1 MLRPVKMSRVVVAG
15 SKSVISPVVEK
26 LHELRLL
33 HIVNYNGSQP
43 QFEMGKPI
51 GKAKEYSEDLIKLRS
66 VTRYL
71 DLNKKFPDKAYPE
84 SQVLSEMDNLLNN
97 VGADVTATYE
107 RIAAIDAEVKSK
119 QDQIKALTPLA
130 VLPLPLESYYG
141 YDSLATFV
149 GTAATPVDADV
160 ARVSPVNEIY
170 SGSAKNATFVAIFVP
185 AEKASEV
192 SSVLS
197 EHGFSEISVP
207 RLEGNVDSAIA
218 TLEGGIK
225 SLEGEKVPLQKKLAD
240 MKKQYEDL
248 MLATDEYL
256 SMQTHKT
263 EAPLRFAETANA
275 FVIDGYVPA
284 DQFSRLKSELESA
297 AGGKLEVSLI
307 ADNEADELAEK
318 GEDIP
323 TQMDNPSL
331 VKPYELVTKMFA
343 IPEYKEFDPS
353 LLIFV
358 FFPIMFGMILG
369 DIGYGVMAFLTMVL
383 LKKKFKTPGW
393 QQLINVVQ
401 ISSVWAVIFGIFFGE
416 IFGPLGLWG
425 KVMGHLHEH
434 ELEAV
439 KAAGLY
445 FGEGVF
451 GSLGRIGFWPGIDIF
466 PLDRLAS
473 NAVLLL
479 IGTSVIIGIIH
490 CSVGSILGIKTE
502 LAYGE
507 KKHAYFE
514 KLPVMLIQVF
524 FGLLV
529 LGLVM
534 GQMMLVIASAIII
547 VVAMVMLVMG
557 PEGPMG
563 LAHMP
568 FYVSNLISYLRLLAI
583 GLASVGLAFAANQL
597 AFYVVMPMLSSGAT
611 DSAEFTIPA
620 IIAGLVVLFA
630 VHFINFLLG
639 ILSPF
644 MHPLRLHYVEM
655 FTKFY
660 SNHGGG
666 VEYSPFGHVRRFLK
680 A

>member
-1 MLRPVKMSRVVVAG
+1 M
-15 SKSVISPVVEK
+15 
-26 LHELRLL
+26 L
-33 HIVNYNGSQP
+33 HIVNYNGNQP
-43 QFEMGKPI
+43 EFELGKPI

-66 VTRYL
+66 ATRYL
-71 DLNKKFPDKAYPE
+71 DIKNKAPEKTYPE

-97 VGADVTATYE
+97 VGAEVTATFE
-107 RIAAIDAEVKSK
+107 RITAIEAEVKSK
-119 QDQIKALTPLA
+119 QDQMKSLTPLS
-130 VLPLPLESYYG
+130 VLPLPLDAYYG

-160 ARVSPVNEIY
+160 AKVSPVNEIY
-170 SGSAKNATFVAIFVP
+170 TGTAKNATLVAIFVP
-185 AEKASEV
+185 ADKAGDV
-192 SSVLS
+192 SAVLS
-197 EHGFSEISVP
+197 EHGFSEMSVP
-207 RLEGNVDSAIA
+207 KLEGNVDSAIA
-218 TLEGGIK
+218 TLEGSIK
-225 SLEGEKVPLQKKLAD
+225 SLEGEMAPLQKKLTD

-256 SMQTHKT
+256 SMQTRKT

-275 FVIDGYVPA
+275 FVIDGYVPN

-297 AGGKLEVSLI
+297 AGGRLEVQLI
-307 ADNEADELAEK
+307 ADKEADDLVEK

-331 VKPYELVTKMFA
+331 VKPYELITKLFA
-343 IPEYKEFDPS
+343 IPEYREFDPS

-369 DIGYGVMAFLTMVL
+369 DIGYGVMSLLVL
-383 LKKKFKTPGW
+383 IMLKKRFRTEGW
-393 QQLINVVQ
+393 QQLINIVM
-401 ISSVWAVIFGIFFGE
+401 IASVWTIIFGIFFGE

-425 KVMGHLHEH
+425 RMMGMLSEH
-434 ELEAV
+434 ELELV
-439 KAAGLY
+439 KEAGLY
-445 FGEGVF
+445 FGEGVY
-451 GSLGRIGFWPGIDIF
+451 GSLGRLGPLGIF
-466 PLDRLAS
+466 PMDRLAT

-479 IGTSVIIGIIH
+479 IGTSIFIGVIH
-490 CSVGSILGIKTE
+490 CSVGSILGILTE
-502 LAYGE
+502 LNYGE

-514 KLPVMLIQVF
+514 RLPVMLFQVF
-524 FGLLV
+524 FAIAL

-534 GQMMLVIASAIII
+534 GQMIMVYLGAVVI
-547 VVAMVMLVMG
+547 VVSIVMMVMG
-557 PEGPMG
+557 PEGAMG
-563 LAHMP
+563 LAHVP
-568 FYVSNLISYLRLLAI
+568 SYVSNLISYLRLLAI
-583 GLASVGLAFAANQL
+583 GLASVGLAYAANQL
-597 AFYVVMPMLSSGAT
+597 AFYVIMPMLSGGAT
-611 DSAEFTIPA
+611 NSAEFTIPA
-620 IIAGLVVLFA
+620 IIVGLLVLLV

-660 SNHGGG
+660 SAHGGG

>member
-15 SKSVISPVVEK
+15 SKDVISPVIEK

-33 HIVNYNGSQP
+33 HIVNYNGNQP
-43 QFEMGKPI
+43 EFELGKPI

-66 VTRYL
+66 ATRYL
-71 DLNKKFPDKAYPE
+71 DIKNKAPDKTYPE

-97 VGADVTATYE
+97 VGAEVTATFE
-107 RIAAIDAEVKSK
+107 RITAIEAEVKSK
-119 QDQIKALTPLA
+119 QDQIKALTPLS
-130 VLPLPLESYYG
+130 VLPLPLDAYHG

-160 ARVSPVNEIY
+160 ARVSPVNEIFT
-170 SGSAKNATFVAIFVP
+170 GTAKNATLVAIFVP
-185 AEKASEV
+185 ADKAGEV
-192 SSVLS
+192 SAVLS
-197 EHGFSEISVP
+197 EHGFSETSVP
-207 RLEGNVDSAIA
+207 KLEGNVDSAIA
-218 TLEGGIK
+218 TLEGSIK
-225 SLEGEKVPLQKKLAD
+225 SLEGEMAPLHKKLAD

-256 SMQTHKT
+256 SMQTRKT

-275 FVIDGYVPA
+275 FVIDGYVPS
-284 DQFSRLKSELESA
+284 DQFARLKSELESA
-297 AGGKLEVSLI
+297 AGGRLEVQLI
-307 ADNEADELAEK
+307 ADKEADDLVEK

-323 TQMDNPSL
+323 TKMDNPSL
-331 VKPYELVTKMFA
+331 VRPYELVTRLFA

-353 LLIFV
+353 MLIFV

-369 DIGYGVMAFLTMVL
+369 DIGYGIMSLLVL
-383 LKKKFKTPGW
+383 IMLKKRFRTEGW
-393 QQLINVVQ
+393 QQLINIVM
-401 ISSVWAVIFGIFFGE
+401 IASVWSIIFGIFFGE

-425 KVMGHLHEH
+425 RIMGQLPEH
-434 ELEAV
+434 ELELA
-439 KAAGLY
+439 KQAGLY
-445 FGEGVF
+445 FGEGVY
-451 GSLGRIGFWPGIDIF
+451 GSLGRLGPLGIF
-466 PLDRLAS
+466 PMDRLAT

-479 IGTSVIIGIIH
+479 IGTSIFIGVIH
-490 CSVGSILGIKTE
+490 CSVGSILGILTE
-502 LAYGE
+502 LNYGE

-514 KLPVMLIQVF
+514 RLPVMLFQVF
-524 FGLLV
+524 FAIAL

-534 GQMMLVIASAIII
+534 GQMIMVYLG
-547 VVAMVMLVMG
+547 VVVVVVSVVMMVMG
-557 PEGPMG
+557 PEGAMG
-563 LAHMP
+563 LAHVP
-568 FYVSNLISYLRLLAI
+568 SYVSNLISYLRLLAI
-583 GLASVGLAFAANQL
+583 GLASVGLAYAANQL
-597 AFYVVMPMLSSGAT
+597 AFYVIMPMLSGGAK

-620 IIAGLVVLFA
+620 IIVGILILVV

-660 SNHGGG
+660 SAHGGG

>member
-1 MLRPVKMSRVVVAG
+1 MLRPVEMSRVVIAG
-15 SKSVISPVVEK
+15 SKDVISPVVEK

-33 HIVNYNGSQP
+33 HIVNYNGNQP
-43 QFEMGKPI
+43 EFELGKPI

-66 VTRYL
+66 ATRYL
-71 DLNKKFPDKAYPE
+71 DIKNKAPDKTYPE

-97 VGADVTATYE
+97 VGAEVTATFE
-107 RIAAIDAEVKSK
+107 RITAIEAEVKSK
-119 QDQIKALTPLA
+119 QDQIKALTPLS
-130 VLPLPLESYYG
+130 VLPLPLEAYYG

-160 ARVSPVNEIY
+160 ARVSPVNEIFT
-170 SGSAKNATFVAIFVP
+170 GTAKNATLVAIFVP
-185 AEKASEV
+185 LDKAGEV
-192 SSVLS
+192 SAVLS
-197 EHGFSEISVP
+197 EHGFSETSVP
-207 RLEGNVDSAIA
+207 KLEGNVDSAIA

-225 SLEGEKVPLQKKLAD
+225 SLEGEKAPLQKKLAD

-256 SMQTHKT
+256 SMQTRKT

-275 FVIDGYVPA
+275 FVIDGYVPS
-284 DQFSRLKSELESA
+284 DQFARLKSELESA
-297 AGGKLEVSLI
+297 AGGRLEVQLI
-307 ADNEADELAEK
+307 ADKEADDLVEK

-323 TQMDNPSL
+323 TKMDNPSL
-331 VKPYELVTKMFA
+331 ARPYELVTRLFA

-369 DIGYGVMAFLTMVL
+369 DVGYGVMTFLVL
-383 LKKKFKTPGW
+383 IMLKKKFRTEGW
-393 QQLINVVQ
+393 QQLINIVM
-401 ISSVWAVIFGIFFGE
+401 IGSVWSIIFGVFYGE

-425 KVMGHLHEH
+425 RIMGQLPEH
-434 ELEAV
+434 ELELA
-439 KAAGLY
+439 KEAGLY
-445 FGEGVF
+445 FGEGVY
-451 GSLGRIGFWPGIDIF
+451 GSLGRLGPLGIF
-466 PLDRLAS
+466 PMDRLAS

-479 IGTSVIIGIIH
+479 IGTSIFIGVIH
-490 CSVGSILGIKTE
+490 CSVGSILGIMTE
-502 LAYGE
+502 LNYGE

-514 KLPVMLIQVF
+514 RLPVMLFQVF
-524 FGLLV
+524 FAIAL

-534 GQMMLVIASAIII
+534 GQMIMVYLGALVIVVSI
-547 VVAMVMLVMG
+547 VMMVMG
-557 PEGPMG
+557 PEGAMG
-563 LAHMP
+563 LAHVP
-568 FYVSNLISYLRLLAI
+568 SYVSNLISYLRILAI
-583 GLASVGLAFAANQL
+583 GLASVGLAYAANQL
-597 AFYVVMPMLSSGAT
+597 AFYVIMPMLSGGAK
-611 DSAEFTIPA
+611 DSSEFTIPA
-620 IIAGLVVLFA
+620 IIVGILVLLV

-660 SNHGGG
+660 SAHGGG

>member
-15 SKSVISPVVEK
+15 SKDVISPVVDK

-33 HIVNYNGSQP
+33 HIVNYNGNQP
-43 QFEMGKPI
+43 QFEIGKPI
-51 GKAKEYSEDLIKLRS
+51 GKAKEYSEYLIKLRS

-71 DLNKKFPDKAYPE
+71 ELKNKAPDKTYPE
-84 SQVLSEMDNLLNN
+84 SQILSEMDNLLNN
-97 VGADVTATYE
+97 VGADITATYE

-130 VLPLPLESYYG
+130 VLPLPLEAYYG

-160 ARVSPVNEIY
+160 ARVSPANEIY
-170 SGSAKNATFVAIFVP
+170 TGSAKNATFVAVFVP
-185 AEKASEV
+185 VEKASEV
-192 SSVLS
+192 SNVLS
-197 EHGFSEISVP
+197 EHGFSETSVP

-218 TLEGGIK
+218 TLEGSIK
-225 SLEGEKVPLQKKLAD
+225 SLGGEKAPLQKKLAD
-240 MKKQYEDL
+240 TKKQYEDL
-248 MLATDEYL
+248 FLATDEYL

-275 FVIDGYVPA
+275 FVIDGWVPS

-297 AGGKLEVSLI
+297 AGGRLEVSLI
-307 ADNEADELAEK
+307 ADSEADELVKK

-331 VKPYELVTKMFA
+331 VKPYELVTRLFA

-369 DIGYGVMAFLTMVL
+369 DVGYGVMSLLVL
-383 LKKKFKTPGW
+383 IMLKKKFRTPGW
-393 QQLINVVQ
+393 QQLINIVM
-401 ISSVWAVIFGIFFGE
+401 IASVWSIIFGIFFGE

-425 KVMGHLHEH
+425 RIMGHMPEH
-434 ELEAV
+434 EIELA
-439 KAAGLY
+439 KHAGLY

-451 GSLGRIGFWPGIDIF
+451 RSLGRLGPLDIF
-466 PLDRLAS
+466 PLDRLAT

-479 IGTSVIIGIIH
+479 IGTSIFIGVIH

-502 LAYGE
+502 LNYGE
-507 KKHAYFE
+507 KKHAYLE
-514 KLPVMLIQVF
+514 RLPVMLFQVF
-524 FGLLV
+524 FSIAL

-534 GQMMLVIASAIII
+534 GQSILTYLGII
-547 VVAMVMLVMG
+547 VVVVSIVMMVMG

-563 LAHMP
+563 LAHVP
-568 FYVSNLISYLRLLAI
+568 SYVSNLISYLRLLAI
-583 GLASVGLAFAANQL
+583 GLASVGLAYAANQL
-597 AFYVVMPMLSSGAT
+597 AFYVIMPMLSGGAT
-611 DSAEFTIPA
+611 NSAEFTIPA
-620 IIAGLVVLFA
+620 IVVGIMILVV

-660 SNHGGG
+660 SAHGGG

>member
-1 MLRPVKMSRVVVAG
+1 MSRVVVAG
-15 SKSVISPVVEK
+15 SKNVIAPVVEK

-33 HIVNYNGSQP
+33 HIVNYNGNQP

-71 DLNKKFPDKAYPE
+71 DLKNKAPDKTYPE

-107 RIAAIDAEVKSK
+107 RIVAIDAEVKSK
-119 QDQIKALTPLA
+119 QDQIKSLTPLA
-130 VLPLPLESYYG
+130 VLPLPLEAYYG

-149 GTAATPVDADV
+149 GTAKTPVDADV
-160 ARVSPVNEIY
+160 AKVSPVNEVY
-170 SGSAKNATFVAIFVP
+170 SGSAKNATFVAVFVP
-185 AEKASEV
+185 VEKAGEV
-192 SSVLS
+192 SSILS
-197 EHGFSEISVP
+197 EHGFSELSVP

-218 TLEGGIK
+218 TLEGSIK
-225 SLEGEKVPLQKKLAD
+225 SLEGEKAPLQKKLAD

-256 SMQTHKT
+256 SMETRKT
-263 EAPLRFAETANA
+263 EAPLRFAETDNA
-275 FVIDGYVPA
+275 FVIDGYVPS

-307 ADNEADELAEK
+307 ADKEAEELVEK

-323 TQMDNPSL
+323 SLMNNPSI
-331 VKPYELVTKMFA
+331 VKPYELVTRLFA

-369 DIGYGVMAFLTMVL
+369 DIGYGIMSLLLLIM
-383 LKKKFKTPGW
+383 LKKKFRTPGW
-393 QQLINVVQ
+393 QQLINIVM
-401 ISSVWAVIFGIFFGE
+401 IASVWSIIFGFFFGE

-425 KVMGHLHEH
+425 RIMGHLSEH
-434 ELEAV
+434 EIELAKE
-439 KAAGLY
+439 AGLY

-451 GSLGRIGFWPGIDIF
+451 GSLGRLGPLGIF
-466 PLDRLAS
+466 PMDRLAT

-479 IGTSVIIGIIH
+479 IGTSIFIGVIH

-502 LAYGE
+502 LNYGE

-514 KLPVMLIQVF
+514 RLPVMLFQVF
-524 FGLLV
+524 FSVAL

-534 GQMMLVIASAIII
+534 GQSILTYLGVI
-547 VVAMVMLVMG
+547 VVVVSVVMMVIG

-563 LAHMP
+563 LAHVP
-568 FYVSNLISYLRLLAI
+568 SYVSNLISYLRLLAI
-583 GLASVGLAFAANQL
+583 GLASVGLAYAANQL
-597 AFYVVMPMLSSGAT
+597 AFYVIMPMLSGGVT
-611 DSAEFTIPA
+611 NSAEFSILG
-620 IIAGLVVLFA
+620 IIVGILVLFA

-660 SNHGGG
+660 SAHGGG

>member
-15 SKSVISPVVEK
+15 SKDVIAPVVEK

-43 QFEMGKPI
+43 SFEIGKPI

-66 VTRYL
+66 VSRYL
-71 DLNKKFPDKAYPE
+71 EIKNKAPEKTYPE

-97 VGADVTATYE
+97 VGAEITATYE
-107 RIAAIDAEVKSK
+107 RIAAIDAEVKTK
-119 QDQIKALTPLA
+119 QDQANALRPLA
-130 VLPLPLESYYG
+130 VLPLPLDAYYG
-141 YDSLATFV
+141 YESLATFV
-149 GTAATPVDADV
+149 GSAATAVDADV

-170 SGSAKNATFVAIFVP
+170 SGSAKNATVVAVFVP
-185 AEKASEV
+185 VEKAGEV

-197 EHGFSEISVP
+197 EHGFAEMSVP
-207 RLEGNVDSAIA
+207 KLEGSVDSAIA
-218 TLEGGIK
+218 SLEGSVK
-225 SLEGEKVPLQKKLAD
+225 SLEGEKAPLQKKLAD
-240 MKKQYEDL
+240 IKKQHEDL
-248 MLATDEYL
+248 ILATDEYL
-256 SMQTHKT
+256 SMQTRKT
-263 EAPLRFAETANA
+263 EVPLRFAETANA
-275 FVIDGYVPA
+275 FVVDGWVPS

-297 AGGKLEVSLI
+297 GSGKIDVQLI
-307 ADNEADELAEK
+307 DDKEADDLVEK

-323 TQMDNPSL
+323 TKIDNPSL
-331 VKPYELVTKMFA
+331 VKPYELVTRLFA

-369 DIGYGVMAFLTMVL
+369 DIGYGIMSLLVLLL
-383 LKKKFKTPGW
+383 LKKKFRTDGW
-393 QQLINVVQ
+393 QQLINIVM
-401 ISSVWAVIFGIFFGE
+401 IASVWSIIFGFFFGE

-425 KVMGHLHEH
+425 RIMGHLPEAQI
-434 ELEAV
+434 ELLQEE
-439 KAAGLY
+439 GLY

-451 GSLGRIGFWPGIDIF
+451 GSLGRLGPLGIF
-466 PLDRLAS
+466 PMDRLAT

-479 IGTSVIIGIIH
+479 IGTSIFIGVIH

-502 LAYGE
+502 LNYGE

-514 KLPVMLIQVF
+514 RLPVMLFQIF
-524 FGLLV
+524 FALTL

-534 GQMMLVIASAIII
+534 GQMMLVYLGVIVI
-547 VVAMVMLVMG
+547 VVSIVMMVMG
-557 PEGPMG
+557 PEGAMG
-563 LAHMP
+563 LAHVP
-568 FYVSNLISYLRLLAI
+568 SYVSNLISYLRLLAI
-583 GLASVGLAFAANQL
+583 GLASVGLAYAANQL
-597 AFYVVMPMLSSGAT
+597 AFYVIMPMLSGGAT
-611 DSAEFTIPA
+611 NSNEFS
-620 IIAGLVVLFA
+620 IAGIIVGILILVV

-660 SNHGGG
+660 SAHGGG

>member
-1 MLRPVKMSRVVVAG
+1 MAG
-15 SKSVISPVVEK
+15 SKDVISPVVEK

-33 HIVNYNGSQP
+33 HIVNYNGNQP
-43 QFEMGKPI
+43 EFELGKPI

-66 VTRYL
+66 ATRYL
-71 DLNKKFPDKAYPE
+71 DIKNKAPDKTYPE

-97 VGADVTATYE
+97 VGAEVTATFE
-107 RIAAIDAEVKSK
+107 RITAIEAEVKSK
-119 QDQIKALTPLA
+119 QDQVKALTPLS
-130 VLPLPLESYYG
+130 VLPLPLDAYYG

-160 ARVSPVNEIY
+160 ARVSPVNEVFT
-170 SGSAKNATFVAIFVP
+170 GTAKNATLVAIFVP
-185 AEKASEV
+185 ADKAGEV
-192 SSVLS
+192 SAVLS
-197 EHGFSEISVP
+197 EHGFSETSVP
-207 RLEGNVDSAIA
+207 KLEGNVDSAIA
-218 TLEGGIK
+218 TLEGSIK
-225 SLEGEKVPLQKKLAD
+225 SLEGEMAPLQKKLAD

-256 SMQTHKT
+256 SMQTRKT

-275 FVIDGYVPA
+275 FVIDGYVPS
-284 DQFSRLKSELESA
+284 DQFARLKSELESA
-297 AGGKLEVSLI
+297 AGGRLEVQLI
-307 ADNEADELAEK
+307 ADKEADDLVEK
-318 GEDIP
+318 GEDVP

-331 VKPYELVTKMFA
+331 AKPYELVTRLFA

-369 DIGYGVMAFLTMVL
+369 DVGYGVMTLLVLIL
-383 LKKKFKTPGW
+383 LKKRFRTEGW
-393 QQLINVVQ
+393 QQLINIVM
-401 ISSVWAVIFGIFFGE
+401 IGSVWSIIFGVFYGE

-425 KVMGHLHEH
+425 RVMGQLPEA
-434 ELEAV
+434 ELEHL
-439 KAAGLY
+439 KSIGLY
-445 FGEGVF
+445 FGEGVY
-451 GSLGRIGFWPGIDIF
+451 GSLGRLGPLGIF
-466 PLDRLAS
+466 PMDRLAS

-479 IGTSVIIGIIH
+479 IGTSIFIGVIH
-490 CSVGSILGIKTE
+490 CSVGSILGILTE
-502 LAYGE
+502 LNYGE

-514 KLPVMLIQVF
+514 RLPVMLFQVF
-524 FGLLV
+524 FAIAL

-534 GQMMLVIASAIII
+534 GQMIMVYLGAVVI
-547 VVAMVMLVMG
+547 VVSIVMMVMG
-557 PEGPMG
+557 PEGAMG
-563 LAHMP
+563 LAHVP
-568 FYVSNLISYLRLLAI
+568 SYVSNLISYLRILAI
-583 GLASVGLAFAANQL
+583 GLASVGLAYAANQL
-597 AFYVVMPMLSSGAT
+597 AFYVIMPMLSGGAK
-611 DSAEFTIPA
+611 DSSEFTIPA
-620 IIAGLVVLFA
+620 IIVGVLVLLV

-660 SNHGGG
+660 SAHGGG

>member
-15 SKSVISPVVEK
+15 SKDVISPVVEK

-33 HIVNYNGSQP
+33 HIVNYNGNQP
-43 QFEMGKPI
+43 EFELGKPI

-66 VTRYL
+66 ATRYL
-71 DLNKKFPDKAYPE
+71 DIKNKAPDKTYPE

-97 VGADVTATYE
+97 VGAEVTATFE
-107 RIAAIDAEVKSK
+107 RITAIEAEVKSK
-119 QDQIKALTPLA
+119 QDQIKALTPLS
-130 VLPLPLESYYG
+130 VLPLPLDEYYG

-160 ARVSPVNEIY
+160 ARVSPVNEVFT
-170 SGSAKNATFVAIFVP
+170 GTAKNATLVAIFVP
-185 AEKASEV
+185 ADKAGEV
-192 SSVLS
+192 SAVLS
-197 EHGFSEISVP
+197 EHGFSETSVP
-207 RLEGNVDSAIA
+207 KLEGNVDSAIA
-218 TLEGGIK
+218 TLEGSIK
-225 SLEGEKVPLQKKLAD
+225 SLEGEMAPLQKKLAD

-256 SMQTHKT
+256 SMQTRKT

-275 FVIDGYVPA
+275 FVIDGYVPS
-284 DQFSRLKSELESA
+284 DQFARLKSELESA
-297 AGGKLEVSLI
+297 AGGRLEVQLI
-307 ADNEADELAEK
+307 ADKEADDLVEK
-318 GEDIP
+318 GEDVP
-323 TQMDNPSL
+323 TKMDNPSL
-331 VKPYELVTKMFA
+331 ARPYELVTRLFA

-369 DIGYGVMAFLTMVL
+369 DVGYGVMTLLVLIL
-383 LKKKFKTPGW
+383 LKKRFRTEGW
-393 QQLINVVQ
+393 QQLINIVM
-401 ISSVWAVIFGIFFGE
+401 IGSVWSIIFGFFYGE

-425 KVMGHLHEH
+425 RIMGQLPEAELVHLKS
-434 ELEAV
+434 V
-439 KAAGLY
+439 GLY
-445 FGEGVF
+445 FGEGVY
-451 GSLGRIGFWPGIDIF
+451 GSLGRLGPLGIF
-466 PLDRLAS
+466 PMDRLAS

-479 IGTSVIIGIIH
+479 IGTSIFIGVIH
-490 CSVGSILGIKTE
+490 CSVGSILGILTE
-502 LAYGE
+502 LNYGE

-514 KLPVMLIQVF
+514 RLPVMLFQVF
-524 FGLLV
+524 FAIAL

-534 GQMMLVIASAIII
+534 GQMIMVYLGAVVI
-547 VVAMVMLVMG
+547 VVSIVMMVMG
-557 PEGPMG
+557 PEGAMG
-563 LAHMP
+563 LAHVP
-568 FYVSNLISYLRLLAI
+568 SYVSNLISYLRILAI
-583 GLASVGLAFAANQL
+583 GLASVGLAYAANQL
-597 AFYVVMPMLSSGAT
+597 AFYVIMPMLSGGAK
-611 DSAEFTIPA
+611 DSSEFTIPA
-620 IIAGLVVLFA
+620 IIVGVLVLLV

-660 SNHGGG
+660 SAHGGG

>member
-1 MLRPVKMSRVVVAG
+1 MAG
-15 SKSVISPVVEK
+15 SKDVISPVVEK

-33 HIVNYNGSQP
+33 HIVNYNGNQP
-43 QFEMGKPI
+43 EFELGKPI

-66 VTRYL
+66 ATRYL
-71 DLNKKFPDKAYPE
+71 DIKNKAPDKTYPE

-97 VGADVTATYE
+97 VGAEVTATFE
-107 RIAAIDAEVKSK
+107 RITAIEAEVKSK
-119 QDQIKALTPLA
+119 QDQVKALTPLS
-130 VLPLPLESYYG
+130 VLPLPLDAYYG

-160 ARVSPVNEIY
+160 ARVSPVNEVFT
-170 SGSAKNATFVAIFVP
+170 GTAKNATLVAIFVP
-185 AEKASEV
+185 ADKAGEV
-192 SSVLS
+192 SAVLS
-197 EHGFSEISVP
+197 EHGFSETSVP
-207 RLEGNVDSAIA
+207 KLEGNVDSAIA
-218 TLEGGIK
+218 TLEGSIK
-225 SLEGEKVPLQKKLAD
+225 SLEGEMAPLQKKLAD

-256 SMQTHKT
+256 SMQTRKT

-275 FVIDGYVPA
+275 FVIDGYVPS
-284 DQFSRLKSELESA
+284 DQFARLKSELESA
-297 AGGKLEVSLI
+297 AGGRLEVQLI
-307 ADNEADELAEK
+307 ADKEADDLVEK
-318 GEDIP
+318 GEDVP

-331 VKPYELVTKMFA
+331 ARPYELVTRLFA

-369 DIGYGVMAFLTMVL
+369 DVGYGVMTLLVLIL
-383 LKKKFKTPGW
+383 LKKRFRTEGW
-393 QQLINVVQ
+393 QQLINIVM
-401 ISSVWAVIFGIFFGE
+401 IGSVWAIIFGVFYGE

-425 KVMGHLHEH
+425 RVMGQLPEA
-434 ELEAV
+434 ELEHLKSV
-439 KAAGLY
+439 GLY
-445 FGEGVF
+445 FGEGVY
-451 GSLGRIGFWPGIDIF
+451 GSMGRLGPLGIF
-466 PLDRLAS
+466 PMDRLAS

-479 IGTSVIIGIIH
+479 IGTSIFIGVIH
-490 CSVGSILGIKTE
+490 CSVGSILGILTE
-502 LAYGE
+502 LNYGE

-514 KLPVMLIQVF
+514 RLPVMLFQVF
-524 FGLLV
+524 FAIAL

-534 GQMMLVIASAIII
+534 GQMIMVYLGAVVI
-547 VVAMVMLVMG
+547 VVSIVMMVMG
-557 PEGPMG
+557 PEGAMG
-563 LAHMP
+563 LAHVP
-568 FYVSNLISYLRLLAI
+568 SYVSNLISYLRILAI
-583 GLASVGLAFAANQL
+583 GLASVGLAYAANQL
-597 AFYVVMPMLSSGAT
+597 AFYVIMPMLSGGAK
-611 DSAEFTIPA
+611 DSSEFTIPA
-620 IIAGLVVLFA
+620 IIVGVLVLLV

-660 SNHGGG
+660 SAHGGG

>member
-15 SKSVISPVVEK
+15 SKDVIAPVIEK

-43 QFEMGKPI
+43 EFEMGKPI
-51 GKAKEYSEDLIKLRS
+51 GRAKEYSEDLIKLRS
-66 VTRYL
+66 IARYL
-71 DLNKKFPDKAYPE
+71 DIKSKAPEKTYPE

-97 VGADVTATYE
+97 VGADVTSTFE
-107 RIAAIDAEVKSK
+107 RITAIDAEVKTK
-119 QDQIKALTPLA
+119 QDQIRTLTPLS

-141 YDSLATFV
+141 YDSLAVFA
-149 GTAATPVDADV
+149 GTAATPVEADV
-160 ARVSPVNEIY
+160 ARVSPLNEIY
-170 SGSAKNATFVAIFVP
+170 SGSAKNANIIAVFVP
-185 AEKASEV
+185 IEKAGEV
-192 SSVLS
+192 SAVLA

-218 TLEGGIK
+218 ALEGGIK
-225 SLEGEKVPLQKKLAD
+225 SLEGEKAPLGKKLAD

-248 MLATDEYL
+248 ILATDEYL
-256 SMQTHKT
+256 SMQTQKT

-275 FVIDGYVPA
+275 FVVDGWVPS

-297 AGGKLEVSLI
+297 AGGKLEVQLL
-307 ADNEADELAEK
+307 DDKEADDLAEH

-323 TQMDNPSL
+323 SKIENPSL
-331 VKPYELVTKMFA
+331 VRPYELITRLFA

-369 DIGYGVMAFLTMVL
+369 DIGYGVMAFLVVFL
-383 LKKKFKTPGW
+383 LKRKFRTPGW
-393 QQLINVVQ
+393 QQLTNIVL
-401 ISSVWAVIFGIFFGE
+401 IASIWAVIFGIFFGE
-416 IFGPLGLWG
+416 IFGPKGLWG
-425 KVMGHLHEH
+425 VMVGHLPEAQI
-434 ELEAV
+434 ELLKEE
-439 KAAGLY
+439 GLY

-451 GSLGRIGFWPGIDIF
+451 GSLGRLGPLGIF
-466 PLDRLAS
+466 PMDRLAT

-479 IGTSVIIGIIH
+479 IGTSIFIGVIH
-490 CSVGSILGIKTE
+490 CTVGSILGIKTE
-502 LAYGE
+502 LNYGE

-514 KLPVMLIQVF
+514 RLPVMLFQVF
-524 FGLLV
+524 FALFL

-534 GQMMLVIASAIII
+534 GMNMALIVPSAIVI
-547 VVAMVMLVMG
+547 VVSIVMMVMG

-563 LAHMP
+563 LAHVP

-597 AFYVVMPMLSSGAT
+597 AFYVIMPMLSGGAHEPT
-611 DSAEFTIPA
+611 FIA
-620 IIAGLVVLFA
+620 IIAGIVILTV
-630 VHFINFLLG
+630 VHFINMLLG

-660 SNHGGG
+660 SAHGGG
-666 VEYSPFGHVRRFLK
+666 VEYAPFGHVRRFLK
-680 A
+680 V

>member
-1 MLRPVKMSRVVVAG
+1 MLKPVKMSRVVVAG
-15 SKSVISPVVEK
+15 SKDVISPVVEK

-51 GKAKEYSEDLIKLRS
+51 GKAKEHSEDLIKLRS

-71 DLNKKFPDKAYPE
+71 DLKNKAPDKTF
-84 SQVLSEMDNLLNN
+84 SENQITSDMGNLINN

-107 RIAAIDAEVKSK
+107 RITAIDAEIKTK
-119 QDQIKALTPLA
+119 QDQIKSLTPLA
-130 VLPLPLESYYG
+130 VLPLPLEAYYG
-141 YDSLATFV
+141 YESLAVFV
-149 GTAATPVDADV
+149 GTSATPVDADV
-160 ARVSPVNEIY
+160 ARISPVNEIFT
-170 SGSAKNATFVAIFVP
+170 GSAKNATFVAVFVP
-185 AEKASEV
+185 VEKASEV
-192 SSVLS
+192 SAVLS
-197 EHGFSEISVP
+197 EHGFSETSVP
-207 RLEGNVDSAIA
+207 KLEGNVDAAIA

-225 SLEGEKVPLQKKLAD
+225 SLEGEKAPLQKKLVD
-240 MKKQYEDL
+240 IKKQYEDQ

-263 EAPLRFAETANA
+263 ESPLRFAETANA

-297 AGGKLEVSLI
+297 AGGKLEVQLL
-307 ADNEADELAEK
+307 ADKEAEDLVEK

-323 TQMDNPSL
+323 SQMDNPSL
-331 VKPYELVTKMFA
+331 VRPYELITRLFA

-369 DIGYGVMAFLTMVL
+369 DIGYGIMILL
-383 LKKKFKTPGW
+383 ILIGLKKKFRTPGW
-393 QQLINVVQ
+393 QQLINVVM
-401 ISSVWAVIFGIFFGE
+401 IGSVWSIIFGVFFGE

-425 KVMGHLHEH
+425 RVMGQLSEH
-434 ELEAV
+434 EIELAKE
-439 KAAGLY
+439 AGLY

-451 GSLGRIGFWPGIDIF
+451 GALGRMGPLGIF
-466 PLDRLAS
+466 PMDRLAT

-479 IGTSVIIGIIH
+479 IGTSIFIGVIH
-490 CSVGSILGIKTE
+490 CSVGSILGILTE
-502 LAYGE
+502 LNYGE

-514 KLPVMLIQVF
+514 RLPVMLFQVF
-524 FGLLV
+524 FCIAL
-529 LGLVM
+529 LGLIM
-534 GQMMLVIASAIII
+534 GQSIMTYLGLIVVVVSVVMLVI
-547 VVAMVMLVMG
+547 G

-563 LAHMP
+563 LAHVP
-568 FYVSNLISYLRLLAI
+568 SYISNLISYLRLLAI
-583 GLASVGLAFAANQL
+583 GLASVGLAYAANQL
-597 AFYVVMPMLSSGAT
+597 AFYVIMPMLSGGVEN
-611 DSAEFTIPA
+611 SAEFSILG
-620 IIAGLVVLFA
+620 IIVGIAVLFV
-630 VHFINFLLG
+630 VHFINLLLG

-660 SNHGGG
+660 SAHGGG

>member
-1 MLRPVKMSRVVVAG
+1 M
-15 SKSVISPVVEK
+15 
-26 LHELRLL
+26 L
-33 HIVNYNGSQP
+33 HIVSYNGNQP
-43 QFEMGKPI
+43 EFELGKPI

-66 VTRYL
+66 ATRYL
-71 DLNKKFPDKAYPE
+71 DIKNKAPDKTYPE

-97 VGADVTATYE
+97 VGAEVTATFE
-107 RIAAIDAEVKSK
+107 RITAIEAEVKSK
-119 QDQIKALTPLA
+119 QDQIKALTPLS
-130 VLPLPLESYYG
+130 VLPLPLDAYYG

-170 SGSAKNATFVAIFVP
+170 TGTAKNATLVAIFVP
-185 AEKASEV
+185 ADKAGEV
-192 SSVLS
+192 SAVLS
-197 EHGFSEISVP
+197 EHGFSETSVP
-207 RLEGNVDSAIA
+207 KLEGNVDSAIA
-218 TLEGGIK
+218 TLEGSIK
-225 SLEGEKVPLQKKLAD
+225 SLDGEMAPLKKKLAD

-256 SMQTHKT
+256 SMQTRKT

-275 FVIDGYVPA
+275 FVIDGYVPS
-284 DQFSRLKSELESA
+284 DQFSRLKNELESA
-297 AGGKLEVSLI
+297 AGGRLEVQLI
-307 ADNEADELAEK
+307 ADKEADDLVEK
-318 GEDIP
+318 GEDVP

-331 VKPYELVTKMFA
+331 ARPYELVTRLFA

-369 DIGYGVMAFLTMVL
+369 DVGYGVMTFLVLVL
-383 LKKKFKTPGW
+383 LKKRFRTEGW
-393 QQLINVVQ
+393 QQLINIVM
-401 ISSVWAVIFGIFFGE
+401 IGSVWSIIFGVFYGE

-425 KVMGHLHEH
+425 RVMGQLPEA
-434 ELEAV
+434 ELEHLKSV
-439 KAAGLY
+439 GLY
-445 FGEGVF
+445 FGEGVY
-451 GSLGRIGFWPGIDIF
+451 GSLGRLGPLGIF
-466 PLDRLAS
+466 PMDRLAS

-479 IGTSVIIGIIH
+479 IGTSIFIGVIH
-490 CSVGSILGIKTE
+490 CSVGSILGILTE
-502 LAYGE
+502 LNYGE

-514 KLPVMLIQVF
+514 RLPVMLFQVF
-524 FGLLV
+524 FAIAL

-534 GQMMLVIASAIII
+534 GQMIMVYLGAVVI
-547 VVAMVMLVMG
+547 VVSIVMMVMG
-557 PEGPMG
+557 PEGAMG
-563 LAHMP
+563 LAHVP
-568 FYVSNLISYLRLLAI
+568 SYVSNLISYLRILAI
-583 GLASVGLAFAANQL
+583 GLASVGLAYAANQL
-597 AFYVVMPMLSSGAT
+597 AFYVIMPMLSGGAK

-620 IIAGLVVLFA
+620 IIVGVLVLLV

-660 SNHGGG
+660 SAHGGG

>member
-15 SKSVISPVVEK
+15 SKDVISPVIEK

-43 QFEMGKPI
+43 EFELGKPI

-66 VTRYL
+66 FARYL
-71 DLNKKFPDKAYPE
+71 DIKSKAPEKIYPE
-84 SQVLSEMDNLLNN
+84 SQVLSEKDNLLNN
-97 VGADVTATYE
+97 VGADVTSTYE
-107 RIAAIDAEVKSK
+107 RTVAIEAEVKSK
-119 QDQIKALTPLA
+119 QDQINALKPLA

-141 YDSLATFV
+141 YDSLAVFV
-149 GTAATPVDADV
+149 GAVATPVDADV
-160 ARVSPVNEIY
+160 AKVSPTNEIY
-170 SGSAKNATFVAIFVP
+170 SGSAKNATVVAVFVP
-185 AEKASEV
+185 AEKAGEV
-192 SSVLS
+192 SGVLA
-197 EHGFSEISVP
+197 EHGFSEMSVP

-225 SLEGEKVPLQKKLAD
+225 SLEGEKAPLQKKLAE

-248 MLATDEYL
+248 ILATDEYL
-256 SMQTHKT
+256 SMQTQKT

-275 FVIDGYVPA
+275 FVIDGWAPS
-284 DQFSRLKSELESA
+284 DQISRLKSELESA
-297 AGGKLEVSLI
+297 GSGKVDVQLI
-307 ADNEADELAEK
+307 DEKEADDLVEH
-318 GEDIP
+318 GEDVPSKIE
-323 TQMDNPSL
+323 NPSL
-331 VKPYELVTKMFA
+331 VRPYELITRLFA

-369 DIGYGVMAFLTMVL
+369 DIGYGIMTILVVLL
-383 LKKKFKTPGW
+383 LKKKFRTPGW
-393 QQLINVVQ
+393 QNLINIVL
-401 ISSVWAVIFGIFFGE
+401 IAGVWAIIFGFFFGE
-416 IFGPLGLWG
+416 IFGPLGLWT
-425 KVMGHLHEH
+425 KVMGGLPEAQIELLKEH
-434 ELEAV
+434 
-439 KAAGLY
+439 GLY
-445 FGEGVF
+445 FGEGVY
-451 GSLGRIGFWPGIDIF
+451 GSLGRLGPLGIF
-466 PLDRLAS
+466 PMDRLAT

-479 IGTSVIIGIIH
+479 IGTSIYIGVIH

-502 LAYGE
+502 LNYGE

-514 KLPVMLIQVF
+514 RLPVMLFQVF
-524 FGLLV
+524 FALFL

-534 GQMMLVIASAIII
+534 GQMALVIAGGIVI
-547 VVAMVMLVMG
+547 VVSIVMMVMG

-563 LAHMP
+563 LAHVP

-597 AFYVVMPMLSSGAT
+597 AFYVIMPMLSGGAE
-611 DSAEFTIPA
+611 SPTIVA
-620 IIAGLVVLFA
+620 AIAGIVILTV
-630 VHFINFLLG
+630 VHFINMLLG

-660 SNHGGG
+660 SAHGGG

>member
-1 MLRPVKMSRVVVAG
+1 M
-15 SKSVISPVVEK
+15 
-26 LHELRLL
+26 L
-33 HIVNYNGSQP
+33 HIVNYNGNQP
-43 QFEMGKPI
+43 EFELGKPI

-66 VTRYL
+66 ATRYL
-71 DLNKKFPDKAYPE
+71 DIKNKAPDKTYPE

-97 VGADVTATYE
+97 VGAEVTATFE
-107 RIAAIDAEVKSK
+107 RITVIEAEVKSK
-119 QDQIKALTPLA
+119 QDQIKALTPLS
-130 VLPLPLESYYG
+130 VLPLPLDAYYG

-160 ARVSPVNEIY
+160 ARVSPVNEVFT
-170 SGSAKNATFVAIFVP
+170 GTAKNATLVAIFVP
-185 AEKASEV
+185 ADKAGEV
-192 SSVLS
+192 SAVLS
-197 EHGFSEISVP
+197 EHGFSETSVP
-207 RLEGNVDSAIA
+207 KLEGNVDAAIA

-225 SLEGEKVPLQKKLAD
+225 SLEGELAPLQKKLAD

-256 SMQTHKT
+256 SMQTRKT

-275 FVIDGYVPA
+275 FVIDGYVPS

-297 AGGKLEVSLI
+297 AGGRLEVQLI
-307 ADNEADELAEK
+307 ADKEADDLVEK
-318 GEDIP
+318 GEDVP
-323 TQMDNPSL
+323 TKMDNPSL
-331 VKPYELVTKMFA
+331 ARPYELVTRLFA

-369 DIGYGVMAFLTMVL
+369 DVGYGVMTFLVLIL
-383 LKKKFKTPGW
+383 LKKRFRTEGW
-393 QQLINVVQ
+393 QQLINIVM
-401 ISSVWAVIFGIFFGE
+401 IGSVWSVIFGVFYGE

-425 KVMGHLHEH
+425 RIMGQLPEA
-434 ELEAV
+434 ELEHLKSV
-439 KAAGLY
+439 GLY
-445 FGEGVF
+445 FGEGVY
-451 GSLGRIGFWPGIDIF
+451 GSLGRLGPLGIF
-466 PLDRLAS
+466 PMDRLAS

-479 IGTSVIIGIIH
+479 IGTSIFIGVIH
-490 CSVGSILGIKTE
+490 CSVGSILGILTE
-502 LAYGE
+502 LNYGE

-514 KLPVMLIQVF
+514 RLPVMLFQVF
-524 FGLLV
+524 FAIAL

-534 GQMMLVIASAIII
+534 GQMIMVYLGAVVI
-547 VVAMVMLVMG
+547 VVSIVMMVMG
-557 PEGPMG
+557 PEGAMG
-563 LAHMP
+563 LAHVP
-568 FYVSNLISYLRLLAI
+568 SYVSNLISYLRILAI
-583 GLASVGLAFAANQL
+583 GLASVGLAYAANQL
-597 AFYVVMPMLSSGAT
+597 AFYVIMPMLSGGAK

-620 IIAGLVVLFA
+620 IIVGVLVLLV

-660 SNHGGG
+660 SAHGGG

>member
-15 SKSVISPVVEK
+15 SKDVISPVVEK

-33 HIVNYNGSQP
+33 HIVNYNGNQP
-43 QFEMGKPI
+43 EFELGKPI

-66 VTRYL
+66 ATRYL
-71 DLNKKFPDKAYPE
+71 DIKNKAPDKTYPE

-97 VGADVTATYE
+97 VGAEVTATFE
-107 RIAAIDAEVKSK
+107 RITAIEAEVKSK
-119 QDQIKALTPLA
+119 QDQVKALTPLS
-130 VLPLPLESYYG
+130 VLPLPLDAYYG

-160 ARVSPVNEIY
+160 ARVSPVNEVFT
-170 SGSAKNATFVAIFVP
+170 GTAKNATLVAIFVP
-185 AEKASEV
+185 ADKAGEV
-192 SSVLS
+192 SAVLS
-197 EHGFSEISVP
+197 EHGFSETSVP
-207 RLEGNVDSAIA
+207 KLEGNVDSAIA
-218 TLEGGIK
+218 TLEGSIK
-225 SLEGEKVPLQKKLAD
+225 SLEGEMAPLQKKLAD

-256 SMQTHKT
+256 SMQTRKT

-275 FVIDGYVPA
+275 FVIDGYVPS
-284 DQFSRLKSELESA
+284 DQFARLKSELESA
-297 AGGKLEVSLI
+297 AGGRLEVQLI
-307 ADNEADELAEK
+307 ADKDADDLVEK
-318 GEDIP
+318 GEDVP

-331 VKPYELVTKMFA
+331 AKPYELVTRLFA

-369 DIGYGVMAFLTMVL
+369 DVGYGVMTLLVLIL
-383 LKKKFKTPGW
+383 LKKRFRTDGW
-393 QQLINVVQ
+393 QQLINIVM
-401 ISSVWAVIFGIFFGE
+401 IGSVWSIIFGVFYGE

-425 KVMGHLHEH
+425 RIMGQLPEAELVHLKS
-434 ELEAV
+434 V
-439 KAAGLY
+439 GLY
-445 FGEGVF
+445 FGEGVY
-451 GSLGRIGFWPGIDIF
+451 GSLGRLGPLGIF
-466 PLDRLAS
+466 PMDRLAS

-479 IGTSVIIGIIH
+479 IGTSIFIGVIH
-490 CSVGSILGIKTE
+490 CSVGSILGILTE
-502 LAYGE
+502 LNYGE

-514 KLPVMLIQVF
+514 RLPVMLFQVF
-524 FGLLV
+524 FAIAL

-534 GQMMLVIASAIII
+534 GQMIMVYLGAVVI
-547 VVAMVMLVMG
+547 VVSIVMMVMG
-557 PEGPMG
+557 PEGAMG
-563 LAHMP
+563 LAHVP
-568 FYVSNLISYLRLLAI
+568 SYVSNLISYLRILAI
-583 GLASVGLAFAANQL
+583 GLASVGLAYAANQL
-597 AFYVVMPMLSSGAT
+597 AFYVIMPMLSGGAK
-611 DSAEFTIPA
+611 DSSEFTIPA
-620 IIAGLVVLFA
+620 IIVGVLVLLV

-660 SNHGGG
+660 SAHGGG

>member
-1 MLRPVKMSRVVVAG
+1 MSRVVVAG
-15 SKSVISPVVEK
+15 SKNVIAPVVEK

-33 HIVNYNGSQP
+33 HIVNYNGNQP

-71 DLNKKFPDKAYPE
+71 DLKNKAPDKTYPE

-107 RIAAIDAEVKSK
+107 RIVAIDAEVKSK
-119 QDQIKALTPLA
+119 QDQIKSLTPLA
-130 VLPLPLESYYG
+130 VLPLPLEAYYG

-149 GTAATPVDADV
+149 GTAKTPVDADV
-160 ARVSPVNEIY
+160 AKVSPVNEVY
-170 SGSAKNATFVAIFVP
+170 SGSAKNATFVAVFVP
-185 AEKASEV
+185 VEKAGEV
-192 SSVLS
+192 SSILS
-197 EHGFSEISVP
+197 EHGFSELSVP

-218 TLEGGIK
+218 TLEGSIK
-225 SLEGEKVPLQKKLAD
+225 SLEGEKAPLQKKLAD

-256 SMQTHKT
+256 SMETRKT
-263 EAPLRFAETANA
+263 EAPLRFAETDNA
-275 FVIDGYVPA
+275 FVIDGYVPS

-307 ADNEADELAEK
+307 ADKEAEELVEK

-323 TQMDNPSL
+323 SQMDNPSV
-331 VKPYELVTKMFA
+331 VKPYELVTRLFA

-369 DIGYGVMAFLTMVL
+369 DIGYGIMSLLLLIM
-383 LKKKFKTPGW
+383 LKKKFRTPGW
-393 QQLINVVQ
+393 QQLINIVM
-401 ISSVWAVIFGIFFGE
+401 IASVWSIIFGFFFGE

-425 KVMGHLHEH
+425 RIMGHLSEH
-434 ELEAV
+434 EIELAKE
-439 KAAGLY
+439 AGLY

-451 GSLGRIGFWPGIDIF
+451 GSLGRLGPLGIF
-466 PLDRLAS
+466 PMDRLAT

-479 IGTSVIIGIIH
+479 IGTSIFIGVIH

-502 LAYGE
+502 LNYGE

-514 KLPVMLIQVF
+514 RLPVMLFQVF
-524 FGLLV
+524 FSVAL

-534 GQMMLVIASAIII
+534 GQSILTYLGVI
-547 VVAMVMLVMG
+547 VVVVSVVMMVIG

-563 LAHMP
+563 LAHVP
-568 FYVSNLISYLRLLAI
+568 SYVSNLISYLRLLAI
-583 GLASVGLAFAANQL
+583 GLASVGLAYAANQL
-597 AFYVVMPMLSSGAT
+597 AFYVIMPMLSGGVT
-611 DSAEFTIPA
+611 NSAEFSILG
-620 IIAGLVVLFA
+620 IIVGILVLFA

-660 SNHGGG
+660 SAHGGG

>member
-1 MLRPVKMSRVVVAG
+1 MSRVVVAG
-15 SKSVISPVVEK
+15 SKNVISPVVEK

-71 DLNKKFPDKAYPE
+71 ELKNKAPDKTYPE

-107 RIAAIDAEVKSK
+107 RIVAIDAEVKSK

-130 VLPLPLESYYG
+130 VLPLPLEAYYG

-160 ARVSPVNEIY
+160 AKVSPVNEIY
-170 SGSAKNATFVAIFVP
+170 SGSAKNATFVAVFVP

-197 EHGFSEISVP
+197 EHGFSETSVP

-225 SLEGEKVPLQKKLAD
+225 SLEGEKAPLQKKLAD

-256 SMQTHKT
+256 SMQTQKT

-297 AGGKLEVSLI
+297 AGGKLEVQLI
-307 ADNEADELAEK
+307 ADNEANELAEK

-331 VKPYELVTKMFA
+331 VKPYELVTRLFA

-369 DIGYGVMAFLTMVL
+369 DVGYGVMSLLVL
-383 LKKKFKTPGW
+383 IMLKKKFRTPGW
-393 QQLINVVQ
+393 QQLINIVM
-401 ISSVWAVIFGIFFGE
+401 IASVWSIIFGVFFGE

-425 KVMGHLHEH
+425 RIMGHISEH
-434 ELEAV
+434 EIELAKE
-439 KAAGLY
+439 AGLY

-451 GSLGRIGFWPGIDIF
+451 GSLGRMGFWGIDIF
-466 PLDRLAS
+466 PMDRLAT

-479 IGTSVIIGIIH
+479 IGTSIFIGVIH

-502 LAYGE
+502 LYYGE
-507 KKHAYFE
+507 KKHAYLE
-514 KLPVMLIQVF
+514 RLPVMLFQVF
-524 FGLLV
+524 FSIAL

-534 GQMMLVIASAIII
+534 GQSILTYMGII
-547 VVAMVMLVMG
+547 VVVVSIVMMVMG

-563 LAHMP
+563 LAHVP
-568 FYVSNLISYLRLLAI
+568 SYVSNLISYLRLLAI
-583 GLASVGLAFAANQL
+583 GLASVGLAYAANQL
-597 AFYVVMPMLSSGAT
+597 AFYVIMPMLSGGAT
-611 DSAEFTIPA
+611 NSAEFSTLG
-620 IIAGLVVLFA
+620 IIAGVAILVV

-660 SNHGGG
+660 SAHGGG